1 MKRLLIILLSFT
13 ALAAAKVS
21 AKVSVEAR
29 IDSIQMLIGQQA
41 HVLVQAVAGKS
52 QAVVMPAFQPQQQL
66 APGVEL
72 VEQGER
78 TEEPIDDNTTRYSQS
93 YTVTSFD
100 AALYYLPP
108 FTVAVDGKEYKTK
121 SLALKVLGIEV
132 DTVHVDKF
140 CGPKG
145 VQDNPFL
152 WSEWAVPFW
161 LGVALMLL
169 LILDFIG
176 YLRLRNGKPIMTA
189 PKVVRRLL
197 PHQKAM
203 KEIEQLKAERMP
215 SSEDQKLYY
224 TRLTDAIRRYIDERF
239 GFNAMEMTSQDIIDR
254 LSGKGD
260 AVMLD
265 ELRDLFR
272 TADLVKFAKYST
284 LINENDRN
292 LMSAV
297 EFIGATKQDKPI
309 EPEKPQVSREEAQK
323 RVRYRSQEVAVAV
336 VAALC
341 VALLGYIVWSV
352 AELI

>member
-1 MKRLLIILLSFT
+1 MKRLLLILLT
-13 ALAAAKVS
+13 LNALALS
-21 AKVSVEAR
+21 AKVQVEAR
-29 IDSIQMLIGQQA
+29 IDSIQMFIGQQA
-41 HVLVQAVAGKS
+41 HVTVQATAGQS
-52 QAVVMPAFQPQQQL
+52 QAVVLPTFQPQQQI
-66 APGVEL
+66 APGVEI

-78 TEEPIDDNTTRYSQS
+78 QEEPIDGGMTRHSQQ

-108 FTVAVDGKEYKTK
+108 FTVSVDGKEYKTK

-132 DTVHVDKF
+132 DTVHVDQF

-161 LGVALMLL
+161 LGVMLMLL
-169 LILDFIG
+169 IILDFIG
-176 YLRLRNGKPIMTA
+176 YLRLRNGRPIMST
-189 PKVVRRLL
+189 PKVVKRLL

-215 SSEDQKLYY
+215 SSGDQKLYY
-224 TRLTDAIRRYIDERF
+224 TRLTEAIRRYIDERF
-239 GFNAMEMTSQDIIDR
+239 GFNAMEMTSFDIIER
-254 LSGKGD
+254 LRGTGD

-265 ELRDLFR
+265 ELRELFQ

-297 EFIGATKQDKPI
+297 EFIGATKLDKPI
-309 EPEKPQVSREEAQK
+309 EPEKPAVSREEVQK
-323 RVRYRSQEVAVAV
+323 RVRYRSQEIAVGVVAVG
-336 VAALC
+336 C
-341 VALLGYIVWSV
+341 VCLLIYIVWSV
-352 AELI
+352 SQLLM